1 MAQRQSKQGAQVW
14 CAARSKPRPSSG
26 SGTPQ
31 APAPAPLA
39 PRAPEP
45 CVHLKT
51 QPWVARLTGLQE
63 ETRKGFQV
71 TLVDRATCI
80 TVRWPFSGPT
90 PTTRATTFKAR
101 LKFPIYF
108 HASSF
113 TSVSLP
119 PRQHLSSWP
128 GHGTSTP
135 TRPDL
140 KAPHPRPGVQPQHQ
154 KLLWRLTSLL
164 SNASPW

>member
-1 MAQRQSKQGAQVW
+1 MGSKEEQAQAQLW
-14 CAARSKPRPSSG
+14 LRHSSSPNPSSTG
-26 SGTPQ
+26 
-31 APAPAPLA
+31 

-51 QPWVARLTGLQE
+51 QPRGAQLMGLQE
-63 ETRKGFQV
+63 ETREGFQV
-71 TLVDRATCI
+71 TLVDGATCI

-90 PTTRATTFKAR
+90 PTTRTTTFKAC

-108 HASSF
+108 HASSSP
-113 TSVSLP
+113 SVSLP
-119 PRQHLSSWP
+119 SRQPLSSWP
-128 GHGTSTP
+128 GRVTSAP

-140 KAPHPRPGVQPQHQ
+140 QAPHPRPGVQPQHQ

>member
-1 MAQRQSKQGAQVW
+1 MAQRQSKRGAQVW

-63 ETRKGFQV
+63 ETREGFQV

-113 TSVSLP
+113 TSVSFSYLLAFF
-119 PRQHLSSWP
+119 RLSEMC
-128 GHGTSTP
+128 T
-135 TRPDL
+135 
-140 KAPHPRPGVQPQHQ
+140 QFN
-154 KLLWRLTSLL
+154 KLAFIIFL
-164 SNASPW
+164 